1 MKTLIKKVKL
11 LSWENPYVTDGLIA
25 MWDGEWNTGIAK
37 HNPNADVWIDLVNGY
52 TGMKAADSVQW
63 LDKACVLD
71 NGYFI
76 VNPLPDPIR
85 TAMDADTFT
94 WEVCRNYKGGDGH
107 YATIDS
113 STIRNEFW
121 ASGPNNANSYLSW
134 HSPSFTSYCG
144 GGGGRAKTTH
154 TFTIGGD
161 TITGY
166 SRGEAYG
173 THTFT
178 PNGSIDAAAR
188 LQLGSK
194 RGITADI
201 YCIRMYSRAL
211 SAAEIAA
218 NYAIDKMRF
227 EIEH

>member
-1 MKTLIKKVKL
+1 MKTIIKKAKL
-11 LSWENPYVTDGLIA
+11 LPWSNPYITDGLIA
-25 MWDGEWNTGIAK
+25 MWDGEWNAGIAK
-37 HNPNADVWIDLVNGY
+37 HDPDATTWTDLVNGY
-52 TGMKAADSVQW
+52 VGIKAADTVQW
-63 LDKACVLD
+63 LDKACSID

-76 VNPLPDPIR
+76 VETLPDPIKD
-85 TAMDADTFT
+85 AMNADTFT
-94 WEVCRNYKGGDGH
+94 WEVCRNYRGGDGH

-113 STIRNEFW
+113 SAVRNEFW

-144 GGGGRAKTTH
+144 GGGGNAKTTH
-154 TFTIGGD
+154 SFTICD
-161 TITGY
+161 NIITGY
-166 SRGEAYG
+166 SRGTPYA
-173 THTFT
+173 TQTFT
-178 PNGSIDAAAR
+178 ASGSIDSAR
-188 LQLGSK
+188 LQLGGK

-227 EIEH
+227 DL